1 MTRAS
6 QLLCGFKKSTSNQP
20 REDTLP
26 ACKTILFVDDEPSI
40 LKVRQL
46 IFESMGYCALTA
58 ESGEEA
64 LDVLREKAVDVVVLD
79 YLMPGMDGEETALE
93 IRRLLGDIPIILSS
107 GCLSIPERV
116 LEIVSASVDKI
127 DGPEALVMAVEQQLR
142 LVPVALENS
151 RKHAAVQLE
160 SR

>member
-20 REDTLP
+20 REDASPL
-26 ACKTILFVDDEPSI
+26 CKTILFVDDEPSI

-64 LDVLREKAVDVVVLD
+64 LEILREKAVDVVVLD
-79 YLMPGMDGEETALE
+79 YLMPGMDGEETARE
-93 IRRLLGDIPIILSS
+93 IRRLLGDIPIVLSS

-116 LEIVSASVDKI
+116 LELVNASVEKI
-127 DGPEALVMAVEQQLR
+127 AGPEALRDAVEQQLR
-142 LVPVALENS
+142 PTSVEWGGSAQDE
-151 RKHAAVQLE
+151 AVQLDT
-160 SR
+160 R